1 MCRNCNDIREWPERT
16 EREIEEAMRSWKEIE
31 EEASKIK
38 KIIESQIN
46 LLDENIE
53 LIDRIEYCIDKLRKD
68 I

>member
-1 MCRNCNDIREWPERT
+1 M
-16 EREIEEAMRSWKEIE
+16 REINKIE
-31 EEASKIK
+31 EETGKIK

-53 LIDRIEYCIDKLRKD
+53 LIDRIEYCIDKLRKE

>member
-1 MCRNCNDIREWPERT
+1 M
-16 EREIEEAMRSWKEIE
+16 REINKIE
-31 EEASKIK
+31 EETGKIK

-53 LIDRIEYCIDKLRKD
+53 LINRIEYCIDKLRKE

>member
-1 MCRNCNDIREWPERT
+1 M
-16 EREIEEAMRSWKEIE
+16 REINKIE
-31 EEASKIK
+31 EETSKIK

-53 LIDRIEYCIDKLRKD
+53 LIDRIEYCIDNLRKD

>member
-1 MCRNCNDIREWPERT
+1 M
-16 EREIEEAMRSWKEIE
+16 REINKIE
-31 EEASKIK
+31 EETGKIK